1 MNQLVLAHFIEIH
14 YLMIMKE
21 QLSPGTKLLNF
32 FLGITVIS
40 LVVILVSVVVALIL
54 SLLGVI

>member
-1 MNQLVLAHFIEIH
+1 
-14 YLMIMKE
+14 MIMKE

-40 LVVILVSVVVALIL
+40 LVVILVAVVVALIL